1 MRCAMAE
8 YIFKFLLWPKEPD
21 PNVDI
26 DAFLFLLWWWFEKRS
41 QKQNSIFHHQA
52 LVTPHAYL
60 DKCTHAATYIDFPL
74 GHFPKLMSKYC
85 EVTPMQHHRISISI
99 LFFYVHFYDRGVVKG
114 GLRGDRVHFL
124 QSHIQGL
131 HQAVH
136 LTVSLY
142 LCSSG
147 SNRQGE

>member
-99 LFFYVHFYDRGVVKG
+99 LFFYVHFYDRGGRKG
-114 GLRGDRVHFL
+114 GGLGGTGCIFYKPTFKVCIKQYTWRPDGFL
-124 QSHIQGL
+124 
-131 HQAVH
+131 
-136 LTVSLY
+136 VSL
-142 LCSSG
+142 
-147 SNRQGE
+147 